1 MHKWVS
7 HSASLVLDN
16 LPTDQETCVLVIC
29 DEIFGPEWRHWT
41 EEQQQAKRNIIE
53 EEYNRV

>member
-7 HSASLVLDN
+7 HSASLVFDN
-16 LPTDQETCVLVIC
+16 VPINQEAIVLVIC
-29 DEIFGPEWRHWT
+29 EEIFGPEWWHWT
-41 EEQQQAKRNIIE
+41 EEQQQAKQNIIE